1 MSLKEILKKNN
12 LNDRVTEAFYRYY
25 ELLTE
30 WNEKI
35 NLTAITEEDDVAVK
49 HFLDS
54 LNASAN
60 VIKDGMK
67 IIDVGTGAGFPG

>member
-1 MSLKEILKKNN
+1 MSLKQILIQNN
-12 LNDRVTEAFYRYY
+12 IDEKTAEDFYKYY
-25 ELLTE
+25 LLLTE

-54 LNASAN
+54 LKAAE
-60 VIKDGMK
+60 
-67 IIDVGTGAGFPG
+67 GFLCL